1 MEGVEHLMANTKP
14 PVRVSSEDNKIIR
27 QQALPIKMGY
37 YDKYPDAMRILE
49 SPVYGKNEIVLQ
61 ALQFMYDCFP
71 IEMVSRESAKALS
84 TAMGFDK
91 NGNRLEVKIR
101 GRKRK
106 NSFSSNIQNLS
117 SFKSGSSQSKPN
129 KESNKLVQSQPEASN
144 ESKKVESIKEEKKA
158 YNQVQKNDNDRQQKL
173 RAEQEAQARKR
184 AEAEAEAKRRA
195 EEEAMKAQR
204 PEAEVENG
212 EDDYMTF
219 EPDMSFFTPPKELV
233 PEESEKPVVPQRP
246 QRDPNKFKVF

>member
-1 MEGVEHLMANTKP
+1 MANTKP

-91 NGNRLEVKIR
+91 NGNRLEAKIR

-106 NSFSSNIQNLS
+106 INHKGQETGQCTIEKQVAALQLS
-117 SFKSGSSQSKPN
+117 GTLTCSLSLTMRIIPMLGRTN
-129 KESNKLVQSQPEASN
+129 YA
-144 ESKKVESIKEEKKA
+144 A
-158 YNQVQKNDNDRQQKL
+158 
-173 RAEQEAQARKR
+173 
-184 AEAEAEAKRRA
+184 
-195 EEEAMKAQR
+195 
-204 PEAEVENG
+204 G
-212 EDDYMTF
+212 
-219 EPDMSFFTPPKELV
+219 
-233 PEESEKPVVPQRP
+233 
-246 QRDPNKFKVF
+246 

>member
-101 GRKRK
+101 RRKRK

-129 KESNKLVQSQPEASN
+129 KESNKPVQSQPEASN
-144 ESKKVESIKEEKKA
+144 ESKKAEPVKEDKKDIK
-158 YNQVQKNDNDRQQKL
+158 QVQKNDNDRQQKL
-173 RAEQEAQARKR
+173 KAEQEAQARQK
-184 AEAEAEAKRRA
+184 AEAEAKRKA
-195 EEEAMKAQR
+195 EEEAMKTQQ

-212 EDDYMTF
+212 EDGYMTF

-233 PEESEKPVVPQRP
+233 PEESEKPVVPQRL

>member
-1 MEGVEHLMANTKP
+1 MANKNP
-14 PVRVSSEDNKIIR
+14 PVRISDDDNKIIR
-27 QQALPIKMGY
+27 QQALPIKIGY
-37 YDKYPDAMRILE
+37 YDKYPDAMKLLE
-49 SPVYGKNEIVLQ
+49 APVYGKNELVLQ
-61 ALQFMYDCFP
+61 ALQFMHDCFP
-71 IEMVSRESAKALS
+71 IDVVSRESAKALS

-91 NGNRLEVKIR
+91 NGNRLEVKTR

-106 NSFSSNIQNLS
+106 TSFSSNIQNLS

-129 KESNKLVQSQPEASN
+129 KESNKPVQPKPEVSS
-144 ESKKVESIKEEKKA
+144 ETKKPEPVKEEKKDIKQA
-158 YNQVQKNDNDRQQKL
+158 QKNDYDKQQKL
-173 RAEQEAQARKR
+173 KAEQEAQARKR

-195 EEEAMKAQR
+195 EEEAMKTQR

-246 QRDPNKFKVF
+246 QRDPNKFRVF